1 MVKNVVLIILD
12 GWGIGRR
19 DQTNPIYVV
28 QPPTF
33 KMLEENYPVTSLQAS
48 GISVGL
54 NWGETGNSEV
64 GHLTMGAGKVL
75 YQHFPRITMAIRD
88 GSFFENSVLKEAFKH
103 AKENNSSV
111 NFVGLLSDA
120 DTHASIE
127 HLKALIKMA
136 GKEGVSKIKLQLFAD
151 GVDNEPRSIK
161 KMLERL
167 PLENLSTL
175 IGRYYAMD
183 KEGRWQLTE
192 NAYRLLT
199 GQTPE
204 VNDNPEAV
212 VDKAYQK
219 NFNDNYISPA
229 RFAGKKGIE
238 ENDSVIFFN
247 YREDSIRQLAES
259 FIKPDFDKFP
269 RVELKNVYLATFT
282 KYRSDFGVQV
292 AFPADEVKN
301 PLGKVL
307 ADNGKTQMR
316 LAESVKYAH
325 VTYFFN
331 GYREPPFTN
340 EYRVLIPSIQLT
352 HPDDQPEMRSGEIT
366 ARLIQ
371 AIENRTFDFILVNYA
386 NPDIIGHTANYD
398 ACKKVVSIIDKDIDS
413 IIKTALNQKDTAV
426 LITSDHGNLEEKID
440 YKTGLPSSSHEPNP
454 VPFYVINGEFKGR
467 KFSNY
472 RDLGNETVGILADV
486 APTVLELLGLPVPK
500 EMTGQS
506 ILKNLI

>member
-1 MVKNVVLIILD
+1 MIKSVILIVLD

-19 DQTNPIYVV
+19 DETNPIYAVK
-28 QPPTF
+28 PPTF
-33 KMLEENYPVTSLQAS
+33 KMLEDNYPVTSLQAS

-75 YQHFPRITMAIRD
+75 YQHYPRITMAIKD
-88 GSFFENSVLKEAFKH
+88 NSFFENPVLKEAFKH
-103 AKENNSSV
+103 ARENNSSV

-120 DTHASIE
+120 NTHASID

-136 GKEGVSKIKLQLFAD
+136 EKENFPKIKLQLFAD
-151 GVDNEPRSIK
+151 GVDSPPRSIK

-167 PLENLSTL
+167 PLDDLATL

-183 KEGRWQLTE
+183 RENRWQLTE
-192 NAYRLLT
+192 NAYKLLT
-199 GQTPE
+199 NQTPE
-204 VNDNPEAV
+204 VSDTPEMI
-212 VDKAYQK
+212 VDKIYQK
-219 NFNDNYISPA
+219 NLNDNYIPPT

-238 ENDSVIFFN
+238 DGDSVIFFN

-269 RVELKNVYLATFT
+269 RVELKNIYLATFT
-282 KYRSDFGVQV
+282 KYRSDFEAPV
-292 AFPADEVKN
+292 AFPADEVKD

-307 ADNGKTQMR
+307 ADHGRTQMR
-316 LAESVKYAH
+316 LAESLKYAH

-352 HPDDQPEMRSGEIT
+352 HPDDQPEMRAGEIT
-366 ARLIQ
+366 ARLMQ
-371 AIENRTFDFILVNYA
+371 AIGNRTFDFILVNYA
-386 NPDIIGHTANYD
+386 NPDIIGHTANYE

-413 IIKTALNQKDTAV
+413 IVKTTLNQKDTVV
-426 LITSDHGNLEEKID
+426 LITGDHGNIEEKINP
-440 YKTGLPSSSHEPNP
+440 KTGAPESSHQPNP
-454 VPFYVINGEFKGR
+454 VPFYVINDDFKGR

-472 RDLGNETVGILADV
+472 RELENETVGTLADV
-486 APTVLELLGLPVPK
+486 APTILGLLGLPVPK
-500 EMTGQS
+500 EMTGQD

>member
-1 MVKNVVLIILD
+1 
-12 GWGIGRR
+12 
-19 DQTNPIYVV
+19 
-28 QPPTF
+28 
-33 KMLEENYPVTSLQAS
+33 
-48 GISVGL
+48 
-54 NWGETGNSEV
+54 
-64 GHLTMGAGKVL
+64 
-75 YQHFPRITMAIRD
+75 MAIRD
-88 GSFFENSVLKEAFKH
+88 SSFFENPVLKEAFKR

-120 DTHASIE
+120 NTHASIE

-136 GKEGVSKIKLQLFAD
+136 GKEGVKIKLQLFAD
-151 GVDNEPRSIK
+151 GTDNPPRSIK
-161 KMLERL
+161 KMLKEL

-175 IGRYYAMD
+175 IGRYYSMD
-183 KEGRWQLTE
+183 REGRWQLTE
-192 NAYRLLT
+192 SAYRLLT

-204 VNDNPEAV
+204 VADSPEEV
-212 VDKAYQK
+212 IDKAYQK
-219 NFNDNYISPA
+219 NLNDNFIPPA
-229 RFAGKKGIE
+229 RFTGKKGIE

-247 YREDSIRQLAES
+247 YREDGIRQLAES

-282 KYRSDFGVQV
+282 QYRSDFDVPI

-316 LAESVKYAH
+316 LAESMKYAH

-331 GYREPPFTN
+331 GYREPPFKN
-340 EYRVLIPSIQLT
+340 EYRVLVPSIQLT
-352 HPDDQPEMRSGEIT
+352 HPDDQPEMRAAEIT

-371 AIENRTFDFILVNYA
+371 AIGNKSFDFILVNYA
-386 NPDIIGHTANYD
+386 NSDIIGHTANYE
-398 ACKKVVSIIDKDIDS
+398 ACKKVVMIIDGAIDS
-413 IIKTALNQKDTAV
+413 IIKTALNQKDTTI
-426 LITSDHGNLEEKID
+426 LITGDHGNIEEKID
-440 YKTGLPSSSHEPNP
+440 YKTGLSSSSHTMNP
-454 VPFYVINGEFKGR
+454 VPFYVINDEFKGR

-472 RDLGNETVGILADV
+472 KNLANETVGILADV
-486 APTVLELLGLPVPK
+486 APTILNLLGLPVPK